1 MHGPICQDSNVGLA
15 MEESMDR
22 NTSRT
27 PSTELYSV
35 KEFFQMVVIIA
46 VALVFAVFFAW
57 LMTSMS

>member
-1 MHGPICQDSNVGLA
+1 
-15 MEESMDR
+15 MDR